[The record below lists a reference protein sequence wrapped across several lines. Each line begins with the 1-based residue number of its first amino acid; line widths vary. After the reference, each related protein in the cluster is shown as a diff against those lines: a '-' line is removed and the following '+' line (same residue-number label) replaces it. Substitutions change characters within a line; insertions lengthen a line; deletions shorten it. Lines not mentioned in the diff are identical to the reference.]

1 MPPSCQVKRAPAS
14 AHSAASP
21 HLQSADTTEPID
33 ADDNSLLVEARASV
47 GPTAHF
53 AIVQPV
59 MAKLKEYL
67 KEHVYFEAAPAGVG
81 V

>member
-1 MPPSCQVKRAPAS
+1 MPALSS
-14 AHSAASP
+14 ASP

-33 ADDNSLLVEARASV
+33 ADDATVLIEARASV
-47 GPTAHF
+47 VPTAHF

-67 KEHVYFEAAPAGVG
+67 KEHVFFEAAPAGGG